1 VASADLQARTR
12 EIMRSVKATTA
23 PAAAPT
29 TTGQGPGFISPGP
42 SPLVASYGE
51 WTSGR
56 SMGIVQSL
64 PRDPRTFLSG
74 MFGPLTPL
82 QVVPVDTPQPG
93 DDRAEPRRFQYPVG
107 WDMPQGMPGTEGLGK
122 LADFTTLRTLADL
135 YSVAR
140 ACIDLRKAELRGIG
154 WDIVLTKNAAKAL
167 RGSSSGMQDF
177 AKRRA
182 QAIEFWRRPDPY
194 YPDFS
199 SWFDTMLEE
208 VFVTDALALYVQPA
222 RGQGK
227 GVLGSSLGALDLI
240 DGTLIRPLVDIRGG
254 KPTPPNPAYQQYL
267 YGVPR
272 VDLMTLLLG
281 EDNPEEQGLVA
292 EYAGDQL
299 MYLPFN
305 QRTWTPYGQTPVE
318 RAIIPIMT
326 GLNRQQYQLNYYQE
340 GSIPGL
346 FVSPG
351 DPNMTPAQI
360 RELQDALNALA
371 GDQAWKHKIIV
382 LPGGSRVDPQKPA
395 SLADQF
401 DEIMMTQV
409 CTIPDMEVIT
419 RSGLIPIKDVQI
431 GELVLTHAGRWRPVT
446 KVMRNPVHEPVR
458 TIQANGFDP
467 LEVTG
472 NHPVWAARYSMSKT
486 HKTSYTHTE
495 WVAARDVRAKAATG
509 SFDALTLPVPVPGSA
524 DARLRLADHVHGH
537 GWWLREQDGMLVHS
551 NPRVTPLPATVPMG
565 AAFGRLLGL
574 YMAEGSTTNG
584 QTAWYFHENEVAYQ
598 QHVIDDLQSLFGLTA
613 KLKPVDGEKC
623 TAVVCNSA
631 LLGELFSC
639 GTARTKTLPA
649 WAWDGSAEFY
659 ASLLWGWVSG
669 DGSLTNTGWR
679 GYTSSRTLAWQM
691 RLVALACGLEPQFR
705 TQKQTKSSIGG
716 RELRGSDVI
725 YVVQAVLDKQKTGT
739 YRIDGP
745 HLTSAVRSN
754 AASAYDGDV
763 VYNLEVADDHSYVT
777 TGGTVHNCMAF
788 QVMPMELGISPRVS
802 STQSTGAANQMAKA
816 SQDIQERK
824 GVVPLLLWLKSA
836 IFDRVLQGI
845 CGQDDME
852 WQWEG
857 LEEDEDAETLT
868 NLLVQQVSAGM
879 RSIDEARQELGLDP
893 WNLPIT
899 SDPGWA
905 TQMGGFVSFTVPPP
919 APPALPGQPPPP
931 GQPQG
936 QQQPPK
942 PPSKPGQVQPPQNKP
957 PTALTAPRKPPAGD
971 VTGGGTPAHAAS
983 GATPDAAP
991 NKPAGTSASKAQ
1003 LRELSLLRSHLRR
1016 GGDLDSWQ
1024 SRDLPGYML
1033 AIIAEDLTKGL
1044 DVDQVIGGARDLIAK
1059 GHTDVT
1065 PVHGHGDLTH
1075 EVYAYL
1081 ARHYPATVLE
1091 WVKEARWT
1099 GPHAVPLARI
1109 NMARRPGGAR
1119 NEAKVQAI
1127 RQHVEDG
1134 GHLDPVVLVQ
1144 VPGQAKYEIAD
1155 GWHRT
1160 AGVRDAGGTTIRAWI
1175 GRVDTSSGPWDQA
1188 MNEAKLNKAGAGM
1201 LIRHTPPG
1209 GQTRYLLQ
1217 RHSATSAHP
1226 GTWDNPGGHLHD
1238 GETPTMGAVRET
1250 VEELGHLPKDLI
1262 TRHMVSGQRDGEP
1275 YHTVIC
1281 DSPAQFTPAQD
1292 GATPDETADWG
1303 WFTQAEIAAL
1313 DTHPAFTLVGPATGP
1328 AV

>member
-29 TTGQGPGFISPGP
+29 ATGQGPGFISPGP

-64 PRDPRTFLSG
+64 PRDQRTFLSG

-240 DGTLIRPLVDIRGG
+240 DGSLIRPLVDIRGG

-409 CTIPDMEVIT
+409 
-419 RSGLIPIKDVQI
+419 
-431 GELVLTHAGRWRPVT
+431 
-446 KVMRNPVHEPVR
+446 
-458 TIQANGFDP
+458 
-467 LEVTG
+467 
-472 NHPVWAARYSMSKT
+472 
-486 HKTSYTHTE
+486 
-495 WVAARDVRAKAATG
+495 
-509 SFDALTLPVPVPGSA
+509 
-524 DARLRLADHVHGH
+524 
-537 GWWLREQDGMLVHS
+537 
-551 NPRVTPLPATVPMG
+551 
-565 AAFGRLLGL
+565 
-574 YMAEGSTTNG
+574 
-584 QTAWYFHENEVAYQ
+584 
-598 QHVIDDLQSLFGLTA
+598 
-613 KLKPVDGEKC
+613 
-623 TAVVCNSA
+623 
-631 LLGELFSC
+631 
-639 GTARTKTLPA
+639 
-649 WAWDGSAEFY
+649 
-659 ASLLWGWVSG
+659 
-669 DGSLTNTGWR
+669 
-679 GYTSSRTLAWQM
+679 
-691 RLVALACGLEPQFR
+691 
-705 TQKQTKSSIGG
+705 
-716 RELRGSDVI
+716 
-725 YVVQAVLDKQKTGT
+725 
-739 YRIDGP
+739 
-745 HLTSAVRSN
+745 
-754 AASAYDGDV
+754 
-763 VYNLEVADDHSYVT
+763 
-777 TGGTVHNCMAF
+777 CMAF

-1313 DTHPAFTLVGPATGP
+1313 DTHPAFTLAGPATGP